1 MKNILLIVS
10 KIAFIVFLLAFSII
24 MIAGEIMFNNRDQVS
39 ALFGQQTQI
48 IEQDP
53 NAANEDLEYYKS
65 AFKNVKEVIANGE
78 RLAESI
84 EAEGAVLL
92 KNSNKAGK
100 PVLPLK
106 ENAKVS
112 LFSTSSVDP
121 ILGGTGSGQSFSGGV
136 AFSEAL
142 GAAGLEVNQELDLW
156 YQANLSKYGR
166 KALRPGQIIGA
177 VSSIGDAAWD
187 EIDTTAKT
195 EKADAA
201 VFVLSRVGGE
211 GVDSTIFAKDNKA
224 NVFGNDVTFDY
235 KDGNYLKLNDT
246 ERNILENLIRER
258 DAGTFGS
265 VIVLMNTTNQVQL
278 DFMDDLDIDAAL
290 WIGSIGSTGAYA
302 VGDILAGNVNP
313 SGKLSDTFW
322 KKHYL
327 NPVHANFGILTSDE
341 DNPIVH
347 QTQMV
352 RGNQLRERGKHVVY
366 QEGIYMGYRYTE
378 TRYEDKVLGTEN
390 AGEFNYTDTVSYPF
404 GYGLSYTTFEYSD
417 FKAERVQKTTANELK
432 DSVWNLSVTVENT
445 GDVAGKEAV
454 QMYLQKPYT
463 QYDKE
468 NGIEKAAV
476 ELVGFDKTK
485 ILAPGEKQTLTV
497 TVEENAFAS
506 YDSYKAKTYIVDAG
520 DYYFTAAANAH
531 DAVNNIL
538 AAKGKTTAD
547 GMTENG
553 DSSMVK
559 KYEVKAF
566 DGETYSKSLVTGNE
580 ITNRFDD
587 VDLNIYD
594 TTGANHVDYVTR
606 DNWAGTVKF
615 GLDENNVRTSEH
627 VKITVTEHMIKDLDE
642 TWQVIPE
649 ESKGGEYP
657 TFGSTET
664 KYTLAMMRED
674 SEGNPIPY
682 DHPLWEDLLDQVT
695 WDEMLNVLEGCSG
708 YITRAIPSVAK
719 PIEMFTEGGNGP
731 KAGVGSSASNSY
743 YGNNPNANRGLAI
756 RTNDPDKNQ
765 RPITYPSNSVAAST
779 FNKKLA
785 NYYGRQWGEDCL
797 WSGTAGLFGMGMN
810 IHRSPYSGRNFEYFS
825 EDAVLVGQIAG
836 EMVKGMATRGAYTYL
851 KHCVIND
858 QETYRCGIF
867 TWANEQTIREVY
879 LRAFQIA
886 IEDGGALSVM
896 TSLNSMGIKWSGSH
910 GFVNTVLRGEF
921 GMLGPVVTDTLGA
934 HNGEFS
940 RGLFYGND
948 LALGTYPKSKH
959 AFAAPVSEGGT
970 GEYGYYAQAMRESIH
985 RILYANVR
993 TMTMNGIS
1001 SSDRIVI
1008 VTPPWMYTVTGL
1020 QITFGILFGLSVIG
1034 FAATVF
1040 LNRKKYFEVN

>member
-1 MKNILLIVS
+1 
-10 KIAFIVFLLAFSII
+10 
-24 MIAGEIMFNNRDQVS
+24 
-39 ALFGQQTQI
+39 
-48 IEQDP
+48 
-53 NAANEDLEYYKS
+53 
-65 AFKNVKEVIANGE
+65 
-78 RLAESI
+78 
-84 EAEGAVLL
+84 
-92 KNSNKAGK
+92 
-100 PVLPLK
+100 
-106 ENAKVS
+106 
-112 LFSTSSVDP
+112 
-121 ILGGTGSGQSFSGGV
+121 
-136 AFSEAL
+136 
-142 GAAGLEVNQELDLW
+142 
-156 YQANLSKYGR
+156 
-166 KALRPGQIIGA
+166 
-177 VSSIGDAAWD
+177 
-187 EIDTTAKT
+187 
-195 EKADAA
+195 
-201 VFVLSRVGGE
+201 
-211 GVDSTIFAKDNKA
+211 
-224 NVFGNDVTFDY
+224 
-235 KDGNYLKLNDT
+235 
-246 ERNILENLIRER
+246 
-258 DAGTFGS
+258 
-265 VIVLMNTTNQVQL
+265 MNTTNQVQL
-278 DFMDDLDIDAAL
+278 DFMDELDIDAAL

-302 VGDILAGNVNP
+302 IGDILAGNVNP

-341 DNPIVH
+341 DDPIV
-347 QTQMV
+347 TQWQIV
-352 RGNQLRERGKHVVY
+352 GANQINNGKHVVY

-390 AGEFNYTDTVSYPF
+390 VGDFNYTETVSYPF

-417 FKAERVQKTTANELK
+417 FKAERVQKTTANGLK
-432 DSVWNLSVTVENT
+432 DNVWNLSVTVENT

-463 QYDKE
+463 PYDKE

-485 ILAPGEKQTLTV
+485 ILEPGEKQTLTV

-553 DSSMVK
+553 DASMVK
-559 KYEVKAF
+559 EYEVKAF
-566 DGETYSKSLVTGNE
+566 DGETYSESLVTGNE

-587 VDLNIYD
+587 ADLNIYD
-594 TTGANHVDYVTR
+594 TTGSNHVEYMTR
-606 DNWAGTVKF
+606 NNWAGTVKF
-615 GLDENNVRTSEH
+615 GLDEDNVRTFDH
-627 VKITVTEHMIKDLDE
+627 VKITVTEQMGKDLNE

-674 SEGNPIPY
+674 SEGNSIPY
-682 DHPLWEDLLDQVT
+682 DHPLWEKLLDQVT
-695 WDEMLNVLEGCSG
+695 WEETINVLESCAA
-708 YITRAIPSVAK
+708 YTTRAIPSVAK
-719 PIEMFTEGGNGP
+719 PIEIFTEGGNGP
-731 KAGVGSSASNSY
+731 TSSFENKSNI
-743 YGNNPNANRGLAI
+743 NRGLAI
-756 RTNDPDKNQ
+756 RTNDPDKG
-765 RPITYPSNSVAAST
+765 RCPITYPSNSVAAST
-779 FNKKLA
+779 FNKNLT
-785 NYYGRQWGEDCL
+785 NYYGRQWGEDQL
-797 WSGTAGLFGMGMN
+797 WAGAAGLFGMGMN

-825 EDAVLVGQIAG
+825 EDAVLAGQISA

-858 QETYRCGIF
+858 QESYRCGIF

-896 TSLNSMGIKWSGSH
+896 TSLNSIGIKWAGCH
-910 GFVNTVLRGEF
+910 GFVNTVLRDEF

-948 LALGTYPKSKH
+948 LPLGTYAKSH
-959 AFAAPVSEGGT
+959 FAFAAPVSEGGT
-970 GEYGYYAQAMRESIH
+970 GEYGYYAQAMRESVH

-1008 VTPPWMYTVTGL
+1008 VTPPWMHTVTGL
-1020 QITFGILFGLSVIG
+1020 QITFGILFGLSAIG
-1034 FAATVF
+1034 FATTVF